1 MLNTLD
7 LTFNCLTEL
16 PEDFSTNFYY
26 IVQMDL
32 SYNRFNKFPFEALYI
47 QTLRSIAV
55 RHQRDSEGG
64 NDIGEVPETE
74 EISYRIYILDISDNP
89 EIVINISAVCPYITA
104 GMYTLIYDSWQN
116 IRGCPALKLENK

>member
-55 RHQRDSEGG
+55 RHQRDADG
-64 NDIGEVPETE
+64 
-74 EISYRIYILDISDNP
+74 YRCMKEWPTNVATCRYCNVS
-89 EIVINISAVCPYITA
+89 S
-104 GMYTLIYDSWQN
+104 
-116 IRGCPALKLENK
+116 